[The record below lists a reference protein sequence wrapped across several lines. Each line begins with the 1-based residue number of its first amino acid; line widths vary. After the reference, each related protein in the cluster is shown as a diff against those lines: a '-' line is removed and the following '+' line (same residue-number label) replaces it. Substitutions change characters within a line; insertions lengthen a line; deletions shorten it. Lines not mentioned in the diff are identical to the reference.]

1 MIANRELLLL
11 SMISLALNE
20 VQTNQGLPESST
32 DFIDLV
38 VQYGR
43 RAEITRDE
51 VSALLNQPL
60 QNLVDTMINKDKGSE
75 Q

>member
-11 SMISLALNE
+11 SMTSLALNE
-20 VQTNQGLPESST
+20 VQANQGLPESST

-43 RAEITRDE
+43 RAQITRDE
-51 VSALLNQPL
+51 VSVFLNQPL
-60 QNLVDTMINKDKGSE
+60 QALVDTMTNKDKGNG

>member
-1 MIANRELLLL
+1 MIADRELFLLR
-11 SMISLALNE
+11 ITSLALKE
-20 VQTNQGLPESST
+20 VQINQGLPESSS

-60 QNLVDTMINKDKGSE
+60 QNLVDTMINKDKGNG